1 MVTALQTYTGVA
13 GRVLLGIYF
22 LIPGISKVANF
33 QGTANYMQDHGMI
46 FVPFFLVLT
55 IIVQLSGAAMLIA
68 GYRVAFTAFIL
79 AGLTLV
85 INLVMHD
92 FWNVEAGIQQAHETQ
107 NFVKNLA
114 IMAGLMALAGG
125 QRTLALSVDDGK
137 DGEKNAAD

>member
-1 MVTALQTYTGVA
+1 MITALQTYTGVA
-13 GRVLLGIYF
+13 GRILLGVYF
-22 LIPGISKVANF
+22 LIPGITKVTNF
-33 QGTANYMQDHGMI
+33 QDTADYMRDHAMI

-55 IIVQLSGAAMLIA
+55 IIVQLAGAAMLIT
-68 GYRVAFTAFIL
+68 GYRVAATAFIL

-85 INLVMHD
+85 ISLAMHD

-125 QRTLALSVDDGK
+125 QRTLAMSVDK
-137 DGEKNAAD
+137 AKNAAD

>member
-1 MVTALQTYTGVA
+1 MITALQTYTGVA
-13 GRVLLGIYF
+13 GRILLGVYF
-22 LIPGISKVANF
+22 LIPGITKVTNF
-33 QGTANYMQDHGMI
+33 QDTADYMQDHGMI

-55 IIVQLSGAAMLIA
+55 IIVQLAGAAMLIT
-68 GYRVAFTAFIL
+68 GYRVAATAFIL

-85 INLVMHD
+85 ISLAMHD

-125 QRTLALSVDDGK
+125 QRTLAMSVDK
-137 DGEKNAAD
+137 AKNAAD

>member
-1 MVTALQTYTGVA
+1 MISTLQTYTGVV
-13 GRVLLGIYF
+13 GRVLLGVYF
-22 LIPGISKVANF
+22 LIPGISKITNF
-33 QGTANYMQDHGMI
+33 QGNADYMQEHGII
-46 FVPFFLVLT
+46 FIPFFLVLT
-55 IIVQLSGAAMLIA
+55 IIVQLGGAGALIA

-85 INLVMHD
+85 INVVMHD

-125 QRTLALSVDDGK
+125 QRTHALSVDKSSSSDP
-137 DGEKNAAD
+137 A

>member
-1 MVTALQTYTGVA
+1 MITALQTYTGVA
-13 GRVLLGIYF
+13 GRILLGVYF
-22 LIPGISKVANF
+22 LIPGITKVTNF
-33 QGTANYMQDHGMI
+33 HDTADYMRDHGMI

-55 IIVQLSGAAMLIA
+55 IIVQLAGAAMLIT
-68 GYRVAFTAFIL
+68 GYRVAATAFIL

-85 INLVMHD
+85 ISLAMHD

-125 QRTLALSVDDGK
+125 QRTLAMSVDK
-137 DGEKNAAD
+137 AKNAAD

>member
-1 MVTALQTYTGVA
+1 MITATQTYTGVA
-13 GRVLLGIYF
+13 GRILLGVYF
-22 LIPGISKVANF
+22 LIPGITKVTNF
-33 QGTANYMQDHGMI
+33 QDTADYMQDHGMI

-55 IIVQLSGAAMLIA
+55 IIVQLAGAAMLMT
-68 GYRVAFTAFIL
+68 GYRVAATAFIL

-85 INLVMHD
+85 ISLAMHD

-125 QRTLALSVDDGK
+125 QRTLAMSVDK
-137 DGEKNAAD
+137 AKNAAD

>member
-1 MVTALQTYTGVA
+1 MITATQTYTGVA
-13 GRVLLGIYF
+13 GRILLGVYF
-22 LIPGISKVANF
+22 LIPGITKVTNF
-33 QGTANYMQDHGMI
+33 QDTADYMRDHGMI

-55 IIVQLSGAAMLIA
+55 IIVQLAGAAMLMT
-68 GYRVAFTAFIL
+68 GYRVAATAFIL

-85 INLVMHD
+85 ISLAMHD

-125 QRTLALSVDDGK
+125 QRTLAMSVDK
-137 DGEKNAAD
+137 AKNAAD

>member
-1 MVTALQTYTGVA
+1 MITALQTYIGVA
-13 GRVLLGIYF
+13 GRVLIGVYF
-22 LIPGISKVANF
+22 LIPGITKVTNF
-33 QGTANYMQDHGMI
+33 QGTADYMRDHGMI

-55 IIVQLSGAAMLIA
+55 IIVQLAGAAMLIT
-68 GYRVAFTAFIL
+68 GYRVAATAFIL

-85 INLVMHD
+85 ISLAMHD

-125 QRTLALSVDDGK
+125 QRTLAISIDK
-137 DGEKNAAD
+137 AKNAAD

>member
-1 MVTALQTYTGVA
+1 MITAIQTYTGVA
-13 GRVLLGIYF
+13 GRILLGVYF
-22 LIPGISKVANF
+22 LIPGITKVTNF
-33 QGTANYMQDHGMI
+33 QDTADYMRDHGMI

-55 IIVQLSGAAMLIA
+55 IIVQLAGAAMLMT
-68 GYRVAFTAFIL
+68 GYRVAATAFIL

-85 INLVMHD
+85 ISLAMHD

-125 QRTLALSVDDGK
+125 QRTLAMSVDK
-137 DGEKNAAD
+137 AKNAAD

>member
-1 MVTALQTYTGVA
+1 MITATQTYTGVA
-13 GRVLLGIYF
+13 GRILLGVYF
-22 LIPGISKVANF
+22 LIPGITKVTNF
-33 QGTANYMQDHGMI
+33 QDTADYMQDHGMI

-55 IIVQLSGAAMLIA
+55 IIVQLAGAAMLIT
-68 GYRVAFTAFIL
+68 GYRVAATAFIL

-85 INLVMHD
+85 ISLAMHD

-125 QRTLALSVDDGK
+125 QRTLAMSVDK
-137 DGEKNAAD
+137 AKNAAD

>member
-1 MVTALQTYTGVA
+1 MITALQTYTGVA
-13 GRVLLGIYF
+13 GRILLGVYF
-22 LIPGISKVANF
+22 LIPGITKVTNF
-33 QGTANYMQDHGMI
+33 QDTADYTRDHGMI

-55 IIVQLSGAAMLIA
+55 IIVQLAGAAMLIT
-68 GYRVAFTAFIL
+68 GYRVAATAFIL

-85 INLVMHD
+85 ISLAMHD

-125 QRTLALSVDDGK
+125 QRTLAMSVDK
-137 DGEKNAAD
+137 AKNDVV

>member
-1 MVTALQTYTGVA
+1 MVTALQTYIGVA

-22 LIPGISKVANF
+22 LVPGISKVTNF
-33 QGTANYMQDHGMI
+33 QGTASYMQDHGMI
-46 FVPFFLVLT
+46 FVPFFLILT
-55 IIVQLSGAAMLIA
+55 IIIQLAGGATLIA
-68 GYRVAFTAFIL
+68 GYRVAFTAFVL

-114 IMAGLMALAGG
+114 IMAGLMALAGARG
-125 QRTLALSVDDGK
+125 TLALSVDDGK
-137 DGEKNAAD
+137 NAPD

>member
-1 MVTALQTYTGVA
+1 MITALQTYIGVA
-13 GRVLLGIYF
+13 GRVLIGVYF
-22 LIPGISKVANF
+22 LIPGITKVTNF
-33 QGTANYMQDHGMI
+33 QGTADYMRDHGMI

-55 IIVQLSGAAMLIA
+55 IIVQLAGAAMLIT
-68 GYRVAFTAFIL
+68 GYRVAATAFIL

-85 INLVMHD
+85 ISLAMHD

-125 QRTLALSVDDGK
+125 QRTLALSVD
-137 DGEKNAAD
+137 GEKNAAD

>member
-1 MVTALQTYTGVA
+1 MITALQTYIGLA
-13 GRVLLGIYF
+13 GRVLIGVYF
-22 LIPGISKVANF
+22 LIPGITKVTNF
-33 QGTANYMQDHGMI
+33 QGTADYMRDHGMI

-55 IIVQLSGAAMLIA
+55 IIVQLAGAAMLIT
-68 GYRVAFTAFIL
+68 GYRVAATAFIL

-85 INLVMHD
+85 ISLAMHD

-125 QRTLALSVDDGK
+125 QRTLAISIDK
-137 DGEKNAAD
+137 AKNAAD

>member
-1 MVTALQTYTGVA
+1 
-13 GRVLLGIYF
+13 
-22 LIPGISKVANF
+22 
-33 QGTANYMQDHGMI
+33 MQDHGMI

-55 IIVQLSGAAMLIA
+55 IVVQLSGAAMLIA

-125 QRTLALSVDDGK
+125 QRTLALSVD
-137 DGEKNAAD
+137 GEKNAAD

>member
-1 MVTALQTYTGVA
+1 MITALQTYIGVA
-13 GRVLLGIYF
+13 GRVLIGVYF
-22 LIPGISKVANF
+22 LIPGITKVTNF
-33 QGTANYMQDHGMI
+33 QGTADYMRDHGMI

-55 IIVQLSGAAMLIA
+55 IIVQLAGATMLIT
-68 GYRVAFTAFIL
+68 GYRVAATAFIL

-85 INLVMHD
+85 ISLAMHD

-125 QRTLALSVDDGK
+125 QRTLAISIDK
-137 DGEKNAAD
+137 AKNAAD

>member
-1 MVTALQTYTGVA
+1 MVTALQSYIGVA

-22 LIPGISKVANF
+22 LVPGISKVTNF
-33 QGTANYMQDHGMI
+33 QGTASYMQDHGMI
-46 FVPFFLVLT
+46 FVPFFLILT
-55 IIVQLSGAAMLIA
+55 IIIQLAGGATLIA
-68 GYRVAFTAFIL
+68 GYRVAFTAFVL

-114 IMAGLMALAGG
+114 IMAGLMALAGARG
-125 QRTLALSVDDGK
+125 TLALSVDG
-137 DGEKNAAD
+137 GKNAPD

>member
-1 MVTALQTYTGVA
+1 MITATQTYTGVA
-13 GRVLLGIYF
+13 GRILLGVYF
-22 LIPGISKVANF
+22 LIPGITKVTNF
-33 QGTANYMQDHGMI
+33 QDTADYMQDHGMI

-55 IIVQLSGAAMLIA
+55 IIVQLAGAAMLMT
-68 GYRVAFTAFIL
+68 GYRVAPTAFIL

-85 INLVMHD
+85 ISLAMHD

-125 QRTLALSVDDGK
+125 QRTLAMSVDK
-137 DGEKNAAD
+137 AKNAAD

>member
-1 MVTALQTYTGVA
+1 MITATQTYTGVA
-13 GRVLLGIYF
+13 GRILLGVYF
-22 LIPGISKVANF
+22 LIPGITKVTNF
-33 QGTANYMQDHGMI
+33 QDTADYMRDHGMI

-55 IIVQLSGAAMLIA
+55 IIVQLAGAAMLIT
-68 GYRVAFTAFIL
+68 GYRVAATAFIL

-85 INLVMHD
+85 ISLAMHD

-125 QRTLALSVDDGK
+125 QRTLAMSVDK
-137 DGEKNAAD
+137 AKNAAD

>member
-1 MVTALQTYTGVA
+1 MITALQTYTGVA
-13 GRVLLGIYF
+13 GRILLGVYF
-22 LIPGISKVANF
+22 LIPGITKVTNF
-33 QGTANYMQDHGMI
+33 QDTADYMQDHGMI

-55 IIVQLSGAAMLIA
+55 IIVQLAGAAMLMT
-68 GYRVAFTAFIL
+68 GYRVAATAFIL

-85 INLVMHD
+85 ISLAMHD

-125 QRTLALSVDDGK
+125 QRTLAMSVDK
-137 DGEKNAAD
+137 AKNAAD

>member
-1 MVTALQTYTGVA
+1 MITATQTYTGVA
-13 GRVLLGIYF
+13 GRILLGVYF
-22 LIPGISKVANF
+22 LIPGITKVTNF
-33 QGTANYMQDHGMI
+33 QDTADYMQDHGMI

-55 IIVQLSGAAMLIA
+55 IIVQLAGAAMLMT
-68 GYRVAFTAFIL
+68 GYRVAATAFIL

-85 INLVMHD
+85 ISLAMHD

-125 QRTLALSVDDGK
+125 QRTLAMSVDK
-137 DGEKNAAD
+137 AKNAAN

>member
-1 MVTALQTYTGVA
+1 MITAIQTYTGVA
-13 GRVLLGIYF
+13 GRILLGVYF
-22 LIPGISKVANF
+22 LIPGITKVTNF
-33 QGTANYMQDHGMI
+33 QDTADYMQDHGMI

-55 IIVQLSGAAMLIA
+55 IIVQLAGAAMLMT
-68 GYRVAFTAFIL
+68 GYRVAATAFIL

-85 INLVMHD
+85 ISLAMHD

-125 QRTLALSVDDGK
+125 QRTLAMSVDK
-137 DGEKNAAD
+137 AKNAAN

>member
-1 MVTALQTYTGVA
+1 MITALQTYIGVA
-13 GRVLLGIYF
+13 GRVLIGVYF
-22 LIPGISKVANF
+22 LIPGITKVTNF
-33 QGTANYMQDHGMI
+33 QGTADYMRDHGMI

-55 IIVQLSGAAMLIA
+55 IIVQLAGAAMLIT
-68 GYRVAFTAFIL
+68 GYRVAATAFIL

-85 INLVMHD
+85 ISLAMHD

-125 QRTLALSVDDGK
+125 QRTLAISIAK
-137 DGEKNAAD
+137 AKNAAD

>member
-1 MVTALQTYTGVA
+1 MITALQTYTGVA
-13 GRVLLGIYF
+13 GRILLGVYF
-22 LIPGISKVANF
+22 LIPGITKVTNF
-33 QGTANYMQDHGMI
+33 QDTADYMRDHGMI

-55 IIVQLSGAAMLIA
+55 IIVQLAGAAMLIT
-68 GYRVAFTAFIL
+68 GYRVAATAFIL

-85 INLVMHD
+85 ISLAMHD

-125 QRTLALSVDDGK
+125 QRTLAMSVDK
-137 DGEKNAAD
+137 AKNAAD